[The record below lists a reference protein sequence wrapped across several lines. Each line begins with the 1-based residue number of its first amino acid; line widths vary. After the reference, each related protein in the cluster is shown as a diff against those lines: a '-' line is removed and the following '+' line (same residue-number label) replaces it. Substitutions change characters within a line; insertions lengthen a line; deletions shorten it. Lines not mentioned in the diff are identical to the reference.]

1 MERQQVRMYAVQAAA
16 YEARQE
22 YEPYVTKV
30 PSTPETP
37 PVVESDL
44 TKACEAK
51 KLALVNKPQVCSH
64 CEAPLQTEYFEEF
77 NGTIFAYCKS
87 KGGCGKSQVLFVN
100 PSRTAP
106 VFAKCCIFE
115 PSDPNDV
122 FDRQTLLERTRGESR
137 VAKRS
142 DQLPYAAYKGDY
154 IPISAA
160 CLKCDL
166 PFKKHKQNIDNNGWA
181 QVSTITL
188 QVPED
193 WPHNLGG
200 GAWSNI

>member
-87 KGGCGKSQVLFVN
+87 TGGCGKSQVLFVN
-100 PSRTAP
+100 PELLFVNLELRLYLP
-106 VFAKCCIFE
+106 NVVFLNN
-115 PSDPNDV
+115 PT
-122 FDRQTLLERTRGESR
+122 QMM
-137 VAKRS
+137 
-142 DQLPYAAYKGDY
+142 
-154 IPISAA
+154 
-160 CLKCDL
+160 CL
-166 PFKKHKQNIDNNGWA
+166 IDK
-181 QVSTITL
+181 L
-188 QVPED
+188 C
-193 WPHNLGG
+193 
-200 GAWSNI
+200 